1 MKNTKNKSKIM
12 LEKIKIAII
21 GASGYTGVE
30 LIRLLLQ
37 HPQVEISALAANTS
51 VNCEISSIYQHLAL
65 QNLPIIKHLEAVDF
79 TQIQA
84 VFMCLPHTTTQETCL
99 NILANP
105 QYQHLKIIDLSAD
118 FRLKNT
124 DDYQK
129 WYQHSHL
136 AKHLQENAVYALT
149 EIYRHQLAKK
159 QIIAC
164 PGCYPTSILLPLYP
178 LLVNN
183 LINPHSIIIDSK
195 SGVSGAGRSLKTNN
209 LFCEINE
216 SVKAYNVG
224 GNHRHLG
231 EISQELSL
239 ACGMPVNPEF
249 TPHLLPVNRGII
261 STIYVDILPD
271 FTYQDLKNCLSVKYE
286 GEYFVHLVDHLPS
299 LKDVVNTNLCLINV
313 ACGNNKNKATIIS
326 VIDNL
331 VKGASGQAVQ
341 NFNHIFGIDERAGLN
356 LLPIFP

>member
-1 MKNTKNKSKIM
+1 MS
-12 LEKIKIAII
+12 EKIKIAIV

-37 HPQVEISALAANTS
+37 HSQVEILALVANTS
-51 VNCEISSIYQHLAL
+51 ANYEMSSIYQHLSL
-65 QNLPIIKHLEAVDF
+65 QNLPIMQSIEAVDF
-79 TQIQA
+79 SKIQA
-84 VFMCLPHTTTQETCL
+84 VFMCLPHTTTQETCIKL
-99 NILANP
+99 LANS
-105 QYQHLKIIDLSAD
+105 QNQHLKIIDLSAD

-129 WYQHSHL
+129 WYQHQHI
-136 AKHLQENAVYALT
+136 AQHLQEKAVYALT
-149 EIYRHQLAKK
+149 EIYRHQFTKK

-164 PGCYPTSILLPLYP
+164 PGCYPTSVLLPLYP
-178 LLVNN
+178 LLTNN

-216 SVKAYNVG
+216 SVKAYSIS
-224 GNHRHLG
+224 NHRHLG

-239 ACGMPVNPEF
+239 ACNQEVKPEF

-261 STIYVDILPD
+261 STIYVDILPN
-271 FTYQDLKNCLSVKYE
+271 FTHQDLKNCLSAKYE
-286 GEYFVHLVDHLPS
+286 DEYFVHLVEHLPS
-299 LKDVVNTNLCLINV
+299 LKDVVNTNFCLINIS
-313 ACGNNKNKATIIS
+313 AGNNKNKAIIIS
-326 VIDNL
+326 VLDNL

-341 NFNHIFGIDERAGLN
+341 NFNNIFGIDERTGLN

>member
-1 MKNTKNKSKIM
+1 M

-37 HPQVEISALAANTS
+37 HKQVEISALVANTS
-51 VNCEISSIYQHLAL
+51 ANTEINSIYQHLAL
-65 QNLPIIKHLEAVDF
+65 QDLPIMQNITEVDF
-79 TQIQA
+79 TKIQA

-99 NILANP
+99 KLLANEN
-105 QYQHLKIIDLSAD
+105 YQHLKIIDLSAD

-124 DDYQK
+124 ADYQK
-129 WYQHSHL
+129 WYQHQHL
-136 AKHLQENAVYALT
+136 AQHLQEKAVYALT
-149 EIYRHQLAKK
+149 EIYRHQLGKK

-164 PGCYPTSILLPLYP
+164 PGCYPTSVLLPLYP

-195 SGVSGAGRSLKTNN
+195 SGTSGAGRSLKTNN
-209 LFCEINE
+209 LFCEVNE
-216 SVKAYNVG
+216 SVKAYSI

-239 ACGMPVNPEF
+239 ACNQEVKPEF

-261 STIYVDILPD
+261 STIYVDILPN
-271 FTYQDLKNCLSVKYE
+271 FNHQDLKNCLSAKYE

-299 LKDVVNTNLCLINV
+299 LKDVVNTNFCLINIST
-313 ACGNNKNKATIIS
+313 GNNKNKAIIVS
-326 VIDNL
+326 VLDNL

-341 NFNHIFGIDERAGLN
+341 NFNNIFGIDEREGLN
-356 LLPIFP
+356 FLPIFP

>member
-1 MKNTKNKSKIM
+1 MS
-12 LEKIKIAII
+12 EKIKIAIV

-37 HPQVEISALAANTS
+37 HPQVEISALVANS
-51 VNCEISSIYQHLAL
+51 SANCEISSIYQHLAL
-65 QNLPIIKHLEAVDF
+65 QNLPIMQNIEAVDF
-79 TQIQA
+79 SKIQA

-99 NILANP
+99 KLLVNKQN
-105 QYQHLKIIDLSAD
+105 QHLKIIDLSAD

-129 WYQHSHL
+129 WYQHQHL
-136 AKHLQENAVYALT
+136 AKHLQEKAVYALT

-159 QIIAC
+159 QIISC
-164 PGCYPTSILLPLYP
+164 PGCYPTSVLLPLYP

-183 LINPHSIIIDSK
+183 LINPHNIIIDAK
-195 SGVSGAGRSLKTNN
+195 SGTSGAGRSLKTNN
-209 LFCEINE
+209 LFCEVNE
-216 SVKAYNVG
+216 SVKAYSI

-239 ACGMPVNPEF
+239 ACNQEVNPEF

-261 STIYVDILPD
+261 STIYVDILPN
-271 FTYQDLKNCLSVKYE
+271 FTHQDLKNCLATKYD
-286 GEYFVHLVDHLPS
+286 GEYFVHLVEHLPS
-299 LKDVVNTNLCLINV
+299 LKDVVNTNMCLINIS
-313 ACGNNKNKATIIS
+313 AGNNKNKAIIVS
-326 VIDNL
+326 VLDNL

-341 NFNHIFGIDERAGLN
+341 NFNNIFGIDERTGLN

>member
-1 MKNTKNKSKIM
+1 MS
-12 LEKIKIAII
+12 EKIKIAIV

-37 HPQVEISALAANTS
+37 HSQVEISALVANTS
-51 VNCEISSIYQHLAL
+51 ANCEMSSIYQHLAL
-65 QNLPIIKHLEAVDF
+65 QNLPIIQNIETVDF
-79 TQIQA
+79 SKIQA
-84 VFMCLPHTTTQETCL
+84 VFMCLPHTTTQETCIKL
-99 NILANP
+99 LANS
-105 QYQHLKIIDLSAD
+105 QNQHLKIIDLSAD

-129 WYQHSHL
+129 WYQHQHI
-136 AKHLQENAVYALT
+136 AQHLQEKAVYALT
-149 EIYRHQLAKK
+149 EIYRHQFTKK

-164 PGCYPTSILLPLYP
+164 PGCYPTSVLLPLYP
-178 LLVNN
+178 LLTNN

-209 LFCEINE
+209 LFCEVNE
-216 SVKAYNVG
+216 SVKAYSIS
-224 GNHRHLG
+224 NHRHLG

-239 ACGMPVNPEF
+239 ACNQEVTPEF

-261 STIYVDILPD
+261 STIYVDILPN
-271 FTYQDLKNCLSVKYE
+271 FTHQDLKNCLSAKYE
-286 GEYFVHLVDHLPS
+286 DEYFVHLVEHLPS
-299 LKDVVNTNLCLINV
+299 LKDVVNTNFCLINIS
-313 ACGNNKNKATIIS
+313 AGNNKNKAIIIS
-326 VIDNL
+326 VLDNL

-341 NFNHIFGIDERAGLN
+341 NFNNIFGIDERTGLN